1 VDPELVR
8 ELEEQLRQLTAVVS
22 HNTAALGGFNAIVTN
37 GNRAIN
43 NNIQSSDKLTQAINQ
58 NNQSFQANNNSNN
71 PLNRAIKDAA
81 ADHDQLRLGLKQAT
95 DSGVQGLLSLKNAV
109 LGTEQGFSKYNTTI
123 GKVGD
128 VAWDVGKNFG
138 VLGKILGGLVKVAS
152 DVLQYQTQQ
161 ADNLLTASDNLSK
174 MGAGG
179 AFATEQIRKFGAGA
193 GLTSAEL
200 DKLIKPMQAVQ
211 GGFVT
216 LGGSQ
221 AAGMKAFAEMTA
233 VSEDVR
239 REFRRLGMDDQDR
252 NQSMADFVS
261 LMNASGQT
269 RVGELKTSEGLQKA
283 SLEYTRQMYVLA
295 DMTGKDVET
304 AKKQHQAAMAG
315 RDVQLMTF
323 KLNQDSLA
331 AEKKKQAALQRGDME
346 AASAAQRDMD
356 AADKKIKT
364 ITVMRTAME
373 KAGFTTDQ
381 FHQALNQKLIGA
393 TTEETSGLARR
404 GIFGG
409 QIFDRLYDGTMSEAE
424 MSELLMKNTIDTTN
438 RVGVG
443 NLAAMK
449 GLGEKQGLYTENIAA
464 ANQRLSKNYIEN
476 AADVAK
482 RIAENALGKGVAAED
497 PAQQLRN
504 DMIETQRAIK
514 LKLDDMAASMNPL
527 LGNMGM
533 LKGLGYAALAAAGA
547 LGISAA
553 MEGLGSIKNLLGK
566 GAGAGGAGA
575 GAGAGGAG
583 AGAGAGGAGGGAKAA
598 ATEAEALAK
607 GGAKATG
614 EGLLKS
620 GLKSALNPKNL
631 LKLGTGL
638 LKGIPSLLGGMVLDY
653 RAEKARESGEN
664 KKAAVYD
671 IANAALTGAGIGA
684 TLGSIVPG
692 VGTAI
697 GAGVGA
703 AIGGIIGVWSNWKD
717 ISGDDGKEKQG
728 EKREDSKPTDDTILT
743 KLLDQI
749 SIVQKYKFD
758 VETVTKNAQAMA
770 SFTTAM
776 SSVFTV
782 APKGDEKEKARA
794 VADSVSSFM
803 AVKVPVKDFVYFSSL
818 KIDKSQAE
826 VNSNAFV
833 AFSTAMSSYKGTAGN
848 ALTQITD
855 TISSSIVSMFTT
867 KLPFDDFVNFANLPL
882 DPEKAQKSSMAFVNF
897 ANSMASYKAGPGL
910 SDAVGQ
916 LAGKA
921 FNTIFGQKGPVD
933 MFVEFTKKDFGPNA
947 KDNAE
952 AFYNYAQSIGLIV
965 EGKGKKPSESG
976 GAGSS
981 APAPSTPS
989 APSAPA
995 GGAATPRPTGPA
1007 MGSAAVG
1014 GLTSLQTKSGKSFKV
1029 GQAFSRN
1036 FQGFVD
1042 ELESLGYKIDSVG
1055 GYADRANANNPGVKS
1070 YHALGAAIDINP
1082 NRNPNRSTRTDLPP
1096 QTGALAAKYGLGW
1109 GMNWRSVKDPMHF
1122 SAARSELGSFNISRG
1137 SLRGYASGVDFVP
1150 ESGPAIVGELGSELI
1165 TGKDGSTRLTD
1176 SGSHIENL
1184 NKGDSVLPA
1193 DKTKEVLPDASKM
1206 GVVPGTKYPT
1216 RAPVGTMYDS
1226 FINEKGE
1233 KINKY
1238 VDEDLTTRF
1247 VPESEGEWKPQ
1258 KFPTHAPVG
1267 TKYGSFVDKDGKK
1280 WDKFVGDNLTSV
1292 FKPAKHYADGTRL
1305 SNSKDKA
1312 VKTVKTKGGDYNVYK
1327 KNSDT
1332 AASFRDMYAKA
1343 LKSGAG
1349 TFKWIDASGKENLY
1363 STGKKGGL
1371 YAEGPVQGPPMPFM
1385 NGSSQTEAGNS
1396 NILEGKTA
1404 APVAPLESGQA
1415 GIKLADEIANRDRAI
1430 KDMVQQGI
1438 DPAQQVAM
1446 AGESARSLGNVVA
1459 ANATNAESQIS
1470 KNDTAAVAAMPQ
1482 EQQIQIKEQAITRQA
1497 DIDKAR
1503 AEELAKNSK
1512 PRQGFSLM
1520 HPSTWWKSYAEGTDL
1535 QNSMSMPSSE
1545 KVGSVDH
1552 NSILTQLAKTPS
1564 ETVNQSVSENN
1575 NNTSTSQEQSQD
1587 DNDQSME
1594 MFMMIHRKLDNMVSV
1609 LENSNKTHKKLL
1621 DNAR

>member
-1 VDPELVR
+1 MDPELVR

-22 HNTAALGGFNAIVTN
+22 HNTAALGGFNTTITN
-37 GNRAIN
+37 GNSAIN
-43 NNIQSSDKLTQAINQ
+43 NSKQSSDKLTQAINQ

-81 ADHDQLRLGLKQAT
+81 ADHDQLRLGLKKAT
-95 DSGVQGLLSLKNAV
+95 DSGIQGLVSLKNAV

-138 VLGKILGGLVKVAS
+138 VLGKIIGGLVKVTS

-161 ADNLLTASDNLSK
+161 ADNLLNASDNLSK

-200 DKLIKPMQAVQ
+200 DKLIKPMQTVQ

-239 REFRRLGMDDQDR
+239 REFRRLGMDDQER

-283 SLEYTRQMYVLA
+283 SLEYTRNMYVLA

-304 AKKQHQAAMAG
+304 AKKEHQAAMSG
-315 RDVQLMTF
+315 RDVQLMMF

-331 AEKKKQAALQRGDME
+331 AEKKKQAALARGDME
-346 AASAAQRDMD
+346 AASAAQREID

-364 ITVMRTAME
+364 VDTMRRVMAE
-373 KAGFTTDQ
+373 AGYSTKQ
-381 FHQALNQKLIGA
+381 FHDAANQALTGA
-393 TTEETSGLARR
+393 VTEETATLARR

-409 QIFDRLYDGTMSEAE
+409 KIFNELYEGTVSDKDMTKK
-424 MSELLMKNTIDTTN
+424 LMDNTVSTTRMLGATSLAN
-438 RVGVG
+438 NKGLMETYG
-443 NLAAMK
+443 LETENLAV
-449 GLGEKQGLYTENIAA
+449 
-464 ANQRLSKNYIEN
+464 ANQKLSKNYIEN
-476 AADVAK
+476 AADAAK
-482 RIAENALGKGVAAED
+482 RIAENALGKGAAAED
-497 PAQQLRN
+497 PAQKIRN
-504 DMIETQRAIK
+504 EMIYAQRTVK
-514 LKLDDMAASMNPL
+514 LKLDEMAASMNPL

-533 LKGLGYAALAAAGA
+533 LKGLGYAALAAAAA

-553 MEGLGSIKNLLGK
+553 MEGFGSIKNLLGK
-566 GAGAGGAGA
+566 GGAGVGGAGV
-575 GAGAGGAG
+575 GGAG
-583 AGAGAGGAGGGAKAA
+583 VGGAGVGGGAKAA
-598 ATEAEALAK
+598 ATEAEALTK
-607 GGAKATG
+607 SGAKATG

-638 LKGIPSLLGGMVLDY
+638 LKGIPSLVGGLVLDY
-653 RAEKARESGEN
+653 GAGKARESGEN
-664 KKAAVYD
+664 KKAAAYD
-671 IANAALTGAGIGA
+671 TASAALTGAGIGA

-855 TISSSIVSMFTT
+855 TISSSILSMFTT

-897 ANSMASYKAGPGL
+897 ANAMASYKAGPGL

-947 KDNAE
+947 KDNSE

-965 EGKGKKPSESG
+965 EGKGKKPSES
-976 GAGSS
+976 AGSGPSGTTGS
-981 APAPSTPS
+981 AAPGPSAATPS
-989 APSAPA
+989 APSS
-995 GGAATPRPTGPA
+995 GAAAPRPAGPA
-1007 MGSAAVG
+1007 MGAAAVG

-1137 SLRGYASGVDFVP
+1137 SLRSYASGVDFVP
-1150 ESGPAIVGELGSELI
+1150 ESGPAIVGELGHELV
-1165 TGKDGSTRLTD
+1165 TGKDGSSRLTG

-1193 DKTKEVLPDASKM
+1193 DKTGRLLS
-1206 GVVPGTKYPT
+1206 
-1216 RAPVGTMYDS
+1216 
-1226 FINEKGE
+1226 
-1233 KINKY
+1233 
-1238 VDEDLTTRF
+1238 
-1247 VPESEGEWKPQ
+1247 
-1258 KFPTHAPVG
+1258 
-1267 TKYGSFVDKDGKK
+1267 
-1280 WDKFVGDNLTSV
+1280 
-1292 FKPAKHYADGTRL
+1292 YADGTRL

-1332 AASFRDMYAKA
+1332 AASFRDMYARA
-1343 LKSGAG
+1343 LKSGSG

-1371 YAEGPVQGPPMPFM
+1371 YAEPKIEGPVQGPPMPFM

-1415 GIKLADEIANRDRAI
+1415 GIKLADEIANRDMAI

-1470 KNDTAAVAAMPQ
+1470 KNDAAAVAAMPQ
-1482 EQQIQIKEQAITRQA
+1482 EQQIQIKDQAIARQA

-1512 PRQGFSLM
+1512 PKQGFSLM
-1520 HPSTWWKSYAEGTDL
+1520 HPSTWWKSYADGTDL
-1535 QNSMSMPSSE
+1535 QNPVSMPSSE

-1564 ETVNQSVSENN
+1564 EPANKESQENN
-1575 NNTSTSQEQSQD
+1575 DTTNTTQEQPQD

-1609 LENSNKTHKKLL
+1609 LENSNNTHQKLL
-1621 DNAR
+1621 HNSRA

>member
-8 ELEEQLRQLTAVVS
+8 ELEEQLRQLTSAVS
-22 HNTAALGGFNAIVTN
+22 HNTAALGGFNNTVTN
-37 GNRAIN
+37 GNRAISGTK
-43 NNIQSSDKLTQAINQ
+43 QSSDKLTQAINQ
-58 NNQSFQANNNSNN
+58 NTQNIQANNNSNN
-71 PLNRAIKDAA
+71 PLNRAIKEAA
-81 ADHDQLRLGLKQAT
+81 TDHDQLRLGLKQAT
-95 DSGVQGLLSLKNAV
+95 DSGVQGLVSLKNAV

-128 VAWDVGKNFG
+128 IAWDVGKNFG
-138 VLGKILGGLVKVAS
+138 VLGKIIGGLVKVTS
-152 DVLQYQTQQ
+152 DVLQYQTKQ
-161 ADNLLTASDNLSK
+161 ADNLLNASDTLSK

-200 DKLIKPMQAVQ
+200 DKLIKPIQTVQ

-239 REFRRLGMDDQDR
+239 REFRRLGMDDQER

-283 SLEYTRQMYVLA
+283 SLDYTRQMYVLA

-315 RDVQLMTF
+315 RDVQLMMF
-323 KLNQDSLA
+323 KLNQESLA
-331 AEKKKQAALQRGDME
+331 AEKKKQAALARGDME
-346 AASAAQRDMD
+346 AANAAQREIDE
-356 AADKKIKT
+356 ADKKIKT

-373 KAGFTTDQ
+373 KAGYTTEQ
-381 FHQALNQKLIGA
+381 FAQALNQKLTGA
-393 TTEETSGLARR
+393 VTEETAAMARR
-404 GIFGG
+404 GLFGG

-424 MSELLMKNTIDTTN
+424 MTEHLMKNTVQTTQ
-438 RVGVG
+438 RLGPG
-443 NLAAMK
+443 MLAANK
-449 GLGEKQGLYTENIAA
+449 GLMETYGLNTENIAA
-464 ANQRLSKNYIEN
+464 SNQRLTEGYVKN
-476 AADVAK
+476 AADAAK
-482 RIAENALGKGVAAED
+482 RLSDNTLGRGVAAED
-497 PAQQLRN
+497 PAQKIRN
-504 DMIETQRAIK
+504 EMIETQRTIK

-533 LKGLGYAALAAAGA
+533 LKGLGYAALAAAA
-547 LGISAA
+547 VLGTAAA
-553 MEGLGSIKNLLGK
+553 MEGFGSIKNLLGK
-566 GAGAGGAGA
+566 SGGAASGGAASGGAASGGAASGGGGKLLGKFSGIGKTALKGAGILGTIASVVMLGSDLKGISDQVKSGTISAEEGKKQQGGAL
-575 GAGAGGAG
+575 GGT
-583 AGAGAGGAGGGAKAA
+583 GGGALGALGGAA
-598 ATEAEALAK
+598 A
-607 GGAKATG
+607 
-614 EGLLKS
+614 
-620 GLKSALNPKNL
+620 
-631 LKLGTGL
+631 
-638 LKGIPSLLGGMVLDY
+638 
-653 RAEKARESGEN
+653 
-664 KKAAVYD
+664 
-671 IANAALTGAGIGA
+671 
-684 TLGSIVPG
+684 
-692 VGTAI
+692 
-697 GAGVGA
+697 GA
-703 AIGGIIGVWSNWKD
+703 AIGSVVPIIGTVVGGLIGGALGSFAGSWAGEAAGEAIVK
-717 ISGDDGKEKQG
+717 SGSTAKSTGKE
-728 EKREDSKPTDDTILT
+728 ESKPTDDAILT
-743 KLLDQI
+743 KLLDQV

-782 APKGDEKEKARA
+782 AAKGDEKDKAKA
-794 VADSVSSFM
+794 IADSVSSFM

-833 AFSTAMSSYKGTAGN
+833 AFSTAMSGYKGTAGN

-855 TISSSIVSMFTT
+855 TISSSIVSMFTS

-882 DPEKAQKSSMAFVNF
+882 DPDKAQKSSLAFVNF
-897 ANSMASYKAGPGL
+897 ANAMASYKAGPGL
-910 SDAVGQ
+910 SEAVGQ

-965 EGKGKKPSESG
+965 QGKGKKPSDSG
-976 GAGSS
+976 GGGPS
-981 APAPSTPS
+981 AAPPS
-989 APSAPA
+989 APSGTT
-995 GGAATPRPTGPA
+995 GGAAPGPAGPA
-1007 MGSAAVG
+1007 MGTAAIG

-1029 GQAFSRN
+1029 GQAFSKN

-1070 YHALGAAIDINP
+1070 FHALGAAIDINP

-1150 ESGPAIVGELGSELI
+1150 ETGPAIVGELGPELV
-1165 TGKDGSTRLTD
+1165 TGKDGLSRLTG

-1193 DKTKEVLPDASKM
+1193 DKT
-1206 GVVPGTKYPT
+1206 
-1216 RAPVGTMYDS
+1216 
-1226 FINEKGE
+1226 
-1233 KINKY
+1233 
-1238 VDEDLTTRF
+1238 
-1247 VPESEGEWKPQ
+1247 
-1258 KFPTHAPVG
+1258 
-1267 TKYGSFVDKDGKK
+1267 GK
-1280 WDKFVGDNLTSV
+1280 LLS
-1292 FKPAKHYADGTRL
+1292 YADGTRL

-1332 AASFRDMYAKA
+1332 AASFREMYANA
-1343 LKSGAG
+1343 LKAGAG
-1349 TFKWIDASGKENLY
+1349 TFKWVDASGKENLY

-1371 YAEGPVQGPPMPFM
+1371 YAEPKAEGPVQGPPMPFM

-1404 APVAPLESGQA
+1404 APVAPLESGEA
-1415 GIKLADEIANRDRAI
+1415 GIKLADEIANRDMAI

-1446 AGESARSLGNVVA
+1446 AGASSRSLGVVAA
-1459 ANATNAESQIS
+1459 ANATSLDSQIS
-1470 KNDTAAVAAMPQ
+1470 KNDAAAVAAMST
-1482 EQQIQIKEQAITRQA
+1482 EKQIQIKEQAIARQA

-1520 HPSTWWKSYAEGTDL
+1520 HPSTWWKSYADGTDL
-1535 QNSMSMPSSE
+1535 QNPVSMPSSE

-1564 ETVNQSVSENN
+1564 DSASNESLDNTNSMNTV
-1575 NNTSTSQEQSQD
+1575 QEQSSQD

-1609 LENSNKTHKKLL
+1609 LENSNNTHQKLL
-1621 DNAR
+1621 HNARA

>member
-1 VDPELVR
+1 MDPELVR

-22 HNTAALGGFNAIVTN
+22 HNTAALGGFNTTITN
-37 GNRAIN
+37 GNNAIN
-43 NNIQSSDKLTQAINQ
+43 NNKQSSDKLTQAINQ

-81 ADHDQLRLGLKQAT
+81 ADHDQLRLGLKKAT
-95 DSGVQGLLSLKNAV
+95 DSGVQGLVSLKNAV

-315 RDVQLMTF
+315 RDVQLMMF

-497 PAQQLRN
+497 PAQKIRN
-504 DMIETQRAIK
+504 DMIETQRTIK

-575 GAGAGGAG
+575 GG

-607 GGAKATG
+607 GGAKASG

-638 LKGIPSLLGGMVLDY
+638 LKGIPSLLGGFALDY
-653 RAEKARESGEN
+653 GAAKAREYGEN

-671 IANAALTGAGIGA
+671 TASAALTGAGIGA

-897 ANSMASYKAGPGL
+897 ANAMASYKAGPGL

-933 MFVEFTKKDFGPNA
+933 MFIEFTKKDFGPNA

-981 APAPSTPS
+981 APAPS

-1150 ESGPAIVGELGSELI
+1150 ESGPAIVGELGHELV
-1165 TGKDGSTRLTD
+1165 TGKDGSSRLTG

-1193 DKTKEVLPDASKM
+1193 DKTGRLLS
-1206 GVVPGTKYPT
+1206 
-1216 RAPVGTMYDS
+1216 
-1226 FINEKGE
+1226 
-1233 KINKY
+1233 
-1238 VDEDLTTRF
+1238 
-1247 VPESEGEWKPQ
+1247 
-1258 KFPTHAPVG
+1258 
-1267 TKYGSFVDKDGKK
+1267 
-1280 WDKFVGDNLTSV
+1280 
-1292 FKPAKHYADGTRL
+1292 YADGTRL

-1415 GIKLADEIANRDRAI
+1415 GIKLADEIANRDMAI

-1470 KNDTAAVAAMPQ
+1470 KNDAAAVAAMSPK
-1482 EQQIQIKEQAITRQA
+1482 QQIQIKDQAIARQA

>member
-22 HNTAALGGFNAIVTN
+22 HNTAALGGFNTTITN
-37 GNRAIN
+37 GNSAIN
-43 NNIQSSDKLTQAINQ
+43 NSKQSSDKLTQAINQ
-58 NNQSFQANNNSNN
+58 NNQSFQTNNNSNN

-81 ADHDQLRLGLKQAT
+81 ADHDQLRLGLKKAT
-95 DSGVQGLLSLKNAV
+95 DSGIQGLVSLKNAV

-138 VLGKILGGLVKVAS
+138 VLGKIIGGLVKVTS

-161 ADNLLTASDNLSK
+161 ADNLLNASDNLSK

-200 DKLIKPMQAVQ
+200 DKLIKPMQTVQ

-283 SLEYTRQMYVLA
+283 SLDYTRQMYVLA
-295 DMTGKDVET
+295 DMTGQDVET

-315 RDVQLMTF
+315 REVQLMTF
-323 KLNQDSLA
+323 KLNQESLA
-331 AEKKKQAALQRGDME
+331 AQKKKEEALARGDME
-346 AASAAQRDMD
+346 AANAAQREMD

-364 ITVMRTAME
+364 IGIMETAMK
-373 KAGFTTDQ
+373 KAGFTTEQ
-381 FHQALNQKLIGA
+381 FAQALNQKLTGA
-393 TTEETSGLARR
+393 VTEETAAMARR

-424 MSELLMKNTIDTTN
+424 MSELLMKNTVQTTQ
-438 RVGVG
+438 RLGPG
-443 NLAAMK
+443 MLAANK
-449 GLGEKQGLYTENIAA
+449 GLMETFGLNTENIAA
-464 ANQRLSKNYIEN
+464 SNQRLTEGYVQN
-476 AADVAK
+476 AADAVK
-482 RIAENALGKGVAAED
+482 RLTDNTAGKGVAAQD

-504 DMIETQRAIK
+504 DMIETQRSIK
-514 LKLDDMAASMNPL
+514 LKLDEMAASMNPL

-533 LKGLGYAALAAAGA
+533 LKGLGYAALAAAAA

-553 MEGLGSIKNLLGK
+553 MEGFGSIKNLLGK
-566 GAGAGGAGA
+566 GGAGVGGAGAGGAGVG

-583 AGAGAGGAGGGAKAA
+583 AGGAGAGGGAKAA

-638 LKGIPSLLGGMVLDY
+638 LKGIPGLLGGLALDY
-653 RAEKARESGEN
+653 GAEKARESGEN
-664 KKAAVYD
+664 KKAAAYD
-671 IANAALTGAGIGA
+671 TASAALTGAGIGA

-703 AIGGIIGVWSNWKD
+703 AIGGIYGAWSNWKD

-743 KLLDQI
+743 KLLDQV

-897 ANSMASYKAGPGL
+897 ANAMASYKAGPGL

-947 KDNAE
+947 KDNSE

-965 EGKGKKPSESG
+965 EGKGKKPSES
-976 GAGSS
+976 AGSGPSGTTGS
-981 APAPSTPS
+981 AAPGPSAATPS
-989 APSAPA
+989 APSS
-995 GGAATPRPTGPA
+995 GAAAPRPAGPA
-1007 MGSAAVG
+1007 MGAAAVG

-1029 GQAFSRN
+1029 GQSFSRN

-1137 SLRGYASGVDFVP
+1137 SLRSYASGVDFVP
-1150 ESGPAIVGELGSELI
+1150 ESGPAVVGELGHELV
-1165 TGKDGSTRLTD
+1165 TGKDGSSRLTG

-1193 DKTKEVLPDASKM
+1193 DKT
-1206 GVVPGTKYPT
+1206 
-1216 RAPVGTMYDS
+1216 
-1226 FINEKGE
+1226 
-1233 KINKY
+1233 
-1238 VDEDLTTRF
+1238 
-1247 VPESEGEWKPQ
+1247 
-1258 KFPTHAPVG
+1258 
-1267 TKYGSFVDKDGKK
+1267 GK
-1280 WDKFVGDNLTSV
+1280 LLS
-1292 FKPAKHYADGTRL
+1292 YADGTRL
-1305 SNSKDKA
+1305 SNAKDKA

-1332 AASFRDMYAKA
+1332 AASFREMYSQA
-1343 LKSGAG
+1343 LKAGAG
-1349 TFKWIDASGKENLY
+1349 TFKWVDASGKENLY

-1371 YAEGPVQGPPMPFM
+1371 YEVPKPKIEGPVQGPPMPFM

-1404 APVAPLESGQA
+1404 APVAPLESGEA
-1415 GIKLADEIANRDRAI
+1415 GIKLADEIANRDMAI

-1459 ANATNAESQIS
+1459 ANATNPESQIA
-1470 KNDTAAVAAMPQ
+1470 KNDEAAVAAMPQ
-1482 EQQIQIKEQAITRQA
+1482 EQQIQIKEQAIARQA

-1520 HPSTWWKSYAEGTDL
+1520 HPSTWWKSYADGTDL
-1535 QNSMSMPSSE
+1535 QNPVSMPSSE

-1564 ETVNQSVSENN
+1564 EPANKESQENN
-1575 NNTSTSQEQSQD
+1575 DTTNTTQEQPQD

-1594 MFMMIHRKLDNMVSV
+1594 MFMMITRKLDNMVSI
-1609 LENSNKTHKKLL
+1609 LENSNNTHQKLL
-1621 DNAR
+1621 HNSRA